1 MNEHFVITM
10 VAVISLG
17 IFTFFSFKRVNKM
30 EVSITIQR
38 GGIILFLTGLLL
50 GYDLFSRSK

>member
-38 GGIILFLTGLLL
+38 AGIILFLTGLLL